1 MTFSP
6 GAALLP
12 LRLFLGVTF
21 VYAGVHKLTDPG
33 FLTAGADT
41 YIGTQLEAFAE
52 GTPGGVLLEIA
63 TRDQFVTAP
72 AHPYTRALRDAVPE
86 IGRPLA
92 EGTLAS

>member
-1 MTFSP
+1 VKTLSP

-41 YIGTQLEAFAE
+41 YIETQLEAFAE
-52 GTPGGVLLEIA
+52 GTPGGVLLE
-63 TRDQFVTAP
+63 TF
-72 AHPYTRALRDAVPE
+72 ALP
-86 IGRPLA
+86 RPVLS
-92 EGTLAS
+92 GV